1 VSVHRPVYDVYARA
15 AEAIAI
21 SLCPEEA
28 LSYLARIYNTLVVF
42 EPPEILFGYQDRL
55 IIHSLGFPDQK
66 PVRLLCDQLLQEFGF
81 CPDTF
86 PALAVQGLATIASIF
101 EYDAVS
107 FEHDRD
113 AHGYK
118 DSLAVCQREWGKVG
132 ISAWGIKLADTYF
145 LNTPINDILPPPG
158 VENSSFWS
166 PQAPA
171 QLRALDLALKRDMEE
186 VFLGGEIGGEDS

>member
-15 AEAIAI
+15 AGAIAV

-42 EPPEILFGYQDRL
+42 EPPEVLFGYQDRL
-55 IIHSLGFPDQK
+55 IIHSLGFPDDH

-86 PALAVQGLATIASIF
+86 PALAVQGLATIATIF
-101 EYDAVS
+101 EYDVDR
-107 FEHDRD
+107 FERDRD

-118 DSLAVCQREWGKVG
+118 DSLAVCQQEWGKVG
-132 ISAWGIKLADTYF
+132 MPAWGIKLSDTYF
-145 LNTPINDILPPPG
+145 LNTPIYDILPPQS
-158 VENSSFWS
+158 VENGSFWLPQS
-166 PQAPA
+166 PT
-171 QLRALDLALKRDMEE
+171 QLRAFDLALKRDMEE
-186 VFLGGEIGGEDS
+186 VFLSGEIGSEEI